1 MLYDGEV
8 QKFDY
13 QFNIIIINQI
23 MIKFIYITEII
34 GYYYD
39 MIWYDTIISY
49 YFLKEIDILQ
59 RRPGY
64 TEAIIY

>member
-13 QFNIIIINQI
+13 QFNTIIIIINQI
-23 MIKFIYITEII
+23 DISVW
-34 GYYYD
+34 YY
-39 MIWYDTIISY
+39 Y